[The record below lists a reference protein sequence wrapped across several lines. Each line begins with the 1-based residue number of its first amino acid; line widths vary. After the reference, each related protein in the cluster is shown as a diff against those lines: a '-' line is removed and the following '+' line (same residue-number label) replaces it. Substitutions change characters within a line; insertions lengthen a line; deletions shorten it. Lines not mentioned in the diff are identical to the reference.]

1 MRRESVLTVFVLTAL
16 LSAAENGVAQEVL
29 RDPTRPYS
37 APVVLNAAPARF
49 EVNAIINSDKRRL
62 AIVNGRR
69 VGIGDEID
77 GAVVLAIHKSEVVV
91 EIDDREKTL
100 RLNRGVRQR

>member
-1 MRRESVLTVFVLTAL
+1 MRPESPPIAL
-16 LSAAENGVAQEVL
+16 LLVMLLAMAESAFSQEVL

-37 APVVLNAAPARF
+37 APVVLEASPTRF
-49 EVNAIINSDKRRL
+49 AVNAIINSDKRRL

-77 GAVVLAIHKSEVVV
+77 GAVVLAIRKDEVVL
-91 EIDDREKTL
+91 EIDGQETTL
-100 RLNRGVRQR
+100 TLNRGARQR